1 MVRFVIAALLL
12 VQAHAFGFGAVTDC
26 SVAGSVCKTVP
37 LDVVKVSSFSM
48 GSELSFRMSNPTDS
62 LPKYTLEYQVEH
74 TLNLD
79 QCGEAAPWENV
90 IQFQVPAARRH
101 LASATE
107 SVEKRVDL
115 PVPALVE
122 KITQNAKIQL
132 KLELTGKVTVSGG
145 DVILDIELKADLC
158 AKLVLKPFS
167 SSGAFKTVMETVS
180 DGASLFGKC
189 DVSAMATAAA
199 AAASTATTQIPISTC
214 SSTAFQEM
222 NDMLCKP
229 CATYNEMATYWTDWS
244 SCDEYGTNDCCNGGD
259 SWSTVGWCDSKCY
272 FLCEYKI
279 EPMPTTKSIQFR
291 TSMGPTPPLTPR
303 PTPRPTSP
311 TLSPTLF
318 PTDSPTLPTPFPTL
332 FPTLSPTRG
341 PTKMLD
347 ATCGGPTTE
356 TTCDCGDSWGTCPCS
371 CMSSYISCCC
381 AIETTSTGCFD
392 ITSSVTVSGFTS
404 ANEFTENHQLAFRKS
419 IAHYAQVAWDKVEI
433 SEIKEPSVRVAYRQ
447 LSQSSGLVVEYNIKG
462 VASHQQAEVTQNV
475 DTIQYNLDDFESIF
489 EEEISKTG
497 AEIPIG
503 MDITDANSARKREH
517 IPVLSGVPSSIPGPA
532 VVAAVA
538 IAVAFSARASGI

>member
-12 VQAHAFGFGAVTDC
+12 VQAHAFGFGDVTDC
-26 SVAGSVCKTVP
+26 SVAGSVCKTVT

-48 GSELSFRMSNPTDS
+48 GSKLSFRMSNLTDS

-74 TLNLD
+74 TLNLG
-79 QCGEAAPWENV
+79 QCGEAAPWKNV

-115 PVPALVE
+115 PVPALVK
-122 KITQNAKIQL
+122 KITQNPEIQL

-167 SSGAFKTVMETVS
+167 SKGAFKTVMETVS

-189 DVSAMATAAA
+189 DVSAMAAAAA
-199 AAASTATTQIPISTC
+199 AAASTATTPFPISTC

-229 CATYNEMATYWTDWS
+229 CATYNGWS
-244 SCDEYGTNDCCNGGD
+244 TCDDGINDCCNGGD

-279 EPMPTTKSIQFR
+279 EPMPTTKTIQFR
-291 TSMGPTPPLTPR
+291 TSMGPTPPPTPH

-356 TTCDCGDSWGTCPCS
+356 TTCDCEGSWTKTCPCS
-371 CMSSYISCCC
+371 CYAMSCCC

-404 ANEFTENHQLAFRKS
+404 ANEFTENHRLAFRKS
-419 IAHYAQVAWDKVEI
+419 IAHYAQVALDKVEI
-433 SEIKEPSVRVAYRQ
+433 SEIKEPSVPVAYRQ
-447 LSQSSGLVVEYNIKG
+447 LSQSSGLIVGYNIKG

-475 DTIQYNLDDFESIF
+475 DTIQYNLDDFEIIF

-497 AEIPIG
+497 AEIPVG
-503 MDITDANSARKREH
+503 MDTTGANSASMTPH
-517 IPVLSGVPSSIPGPA
+517 PVLSGVPSSIPGPA
-532 VVAAVA
+532 AVAAVA